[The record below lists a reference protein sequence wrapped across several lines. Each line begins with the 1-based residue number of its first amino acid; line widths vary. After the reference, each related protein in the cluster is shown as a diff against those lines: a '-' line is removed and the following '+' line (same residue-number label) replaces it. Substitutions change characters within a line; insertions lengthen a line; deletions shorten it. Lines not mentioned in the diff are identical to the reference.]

1 MKYLLME
8 ITDYLDKFSAQ
19 ELASFY
25 LNSSRL
31 KIDRQKIRM
40 YADQQSENFGNS
52 FYTLIEFPELI
63 WASED

>member
-1 MKYLLME
+1 MALEDIKEL
-8 ITDYLDKFSAQ
+8 SAQ

-25 LNSSRL
+25 LDSSCS

-40 YADQQSENFGNS
+40 YADQQGENFGNS

-63 WASED
+63 WTSED